1 MGVKVNVRSRG
12 LGDTIA
18 KITKATGVEQVVK
31 AVTQAVG
38 IEDCGCDARKD
49 ALNRVFPYNNK

>member
-18 KITKATGVEQVVK
+18 KVTRVTGIERVVKTVVK
-31 AVTQAVG
+31 AVTG
-38 IEDCGCDARKD
+38 DEDCGCDKRID
-49 ALNRVFPYNNK
+49 ILNRVFPYQN

>member
-12 LGDTIA
+12 LGDTIV

-31 AVTQAVG
+31 AVTKAVG